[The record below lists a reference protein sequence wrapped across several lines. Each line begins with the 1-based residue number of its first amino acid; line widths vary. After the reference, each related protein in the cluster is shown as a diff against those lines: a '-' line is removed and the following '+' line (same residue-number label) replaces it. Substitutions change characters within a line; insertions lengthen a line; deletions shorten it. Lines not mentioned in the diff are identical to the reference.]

1 MTDFFQGLSAIGD
14 TLVNNRTRSNRART
28 LADLG
33 QLFSG
38 DNVDYRALA
47 ARLMAAGDIRSGIL
61 ALKMGE
67 ARDAGFGRWR
77 ERPGRTRPIRS
88 DAVGDF
94 QPAAINDDDP
104 TTG

>member
-14 TLVNNRTRSNRART
+14 TLVNNRTRNFRERT

-33 QLFSG
+33 RHFTG
-38 DNVDYRALA
+38 DNVDYKALA

-77 ERPGRTRPIRS
+77 ERPGRTRPIRW
-88 DAVGDF
+88 DAVHDL
-94 QPAAINDDDP
+94 QPVAMNDDDSAAS
-104 TTG
+104 